1 MERITRIQIDHGEDI
16 NQAVRTWADHEN
28 MNEARLIR
36 WLEQFSDAHL
46 PLAIR
51 LIRNVIYYGAANIRG
66 MTRELFTMAVAD
78 LTAQGLTR
86 IAFVPVGEAGSGS
99 ATVARLLRE
108 FTRGTPHRVLSMFS
122 LSRAAPGAFE
132 AIVFVDDFSGSGKTL
147 TDWWETVEPTVRP
160 IGASIFAGLLV
171 LNGRAREPIE
181 TFAEGVFA
189 VSELDE
195 DRNIF
200 SAANRQFNQQEKEQ
214 ILDLSRTIG
223 AGSKYEMGFRQ
234 SGLLVAFRHGCPNNS
249 IPLLWY
255 ESRRWRALFNR
266 RSI

>member
-1 MERITRIQIDHGEDI
+1 MRRITRIQIEHSEVI
-16 NQAVRTWADHEN
+16 NEAVRSWGDHEN
-28 MNEARLIR
+28 MNEARVLR
-36 WLEQFSDAHL
+36 WLEQFRDAHL
-46 PLAIR
+46 SLALR
-51 LIRNVIYYGAANIRG
+51 LIRNVIYYGAANIRV
-66 MTRELFTMAVAD
+66 MTRELFRMAVED
-78 LTAQGLTR
+78 LTTRGLTR
-86 IAFVPVGEAGSGS
+86 IAFIPVGEAGSGS

-108 FTRGTPHRVLSMFS
+108 LTRGTPHRVLSMFA

-171 LNGRAREPIE
+171 LNGAAREPIE
-181 TFAEGVFA
+181 TFAEGVFS

-200 SAANRQFNQQEKEQ
+200 SAANRHFNQREKDQ
-214 ILDLSRTIG
+214 ILELSRTTG
-223 AGSKYEMGFRQ
+223 AGPEYERGFREC
-234 SGLLVAFRHGCPNNS
+234 GLLVAFRHGCPNNS

-255 ESRRWRALFNR
+255 EGRRWRALFNR